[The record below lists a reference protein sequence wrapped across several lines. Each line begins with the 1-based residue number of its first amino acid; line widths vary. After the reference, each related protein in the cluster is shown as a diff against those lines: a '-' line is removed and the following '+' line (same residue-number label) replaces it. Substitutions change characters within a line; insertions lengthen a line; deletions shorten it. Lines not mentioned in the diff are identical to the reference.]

1 MQEGKIL
8 SLAYIYQ
15 KIKGE
20 KNIHDGDV
28 SNSDLRF
35 WSANISI

>member
-28 SNSDLRF
+28 SNYIGCVYHS
-35 WSANISI
+35 